1 MTRIAVLA
9 SGRGSNFEALAAAAR
24 EGRLPVRLVLL
35 LSDRQDAGALAIAAR
50 FGIPSAVIAPVKPRG
65 RLDARSEERFLA
77 ACQGA
82 GADWI
87 CLAGFMRILGPGFL
101 AAYRDRVLNIHPS
114 LLPAFPGLDA
124 QGQAWAY
131 GVRVSGC
138 SVHLVDEGIDSGP
151 IVLQCA
157 VPVLAGDSAA
167 ALAARILVE
176 EHRLYPA
183 ALARLLKEP
192 WRREGRRL
200 VFGSDFTTDAEGKA

>member
-9 SGRGSNFEALAAAAR
+9 SGRGSNFEALATAAAA
-24 EGRLPVRLVLL
+24 GRLPARLVLL
-35 LSDRQDAGALAIAAR
+35 LSDREEAGALAIAGR
-50 FGIPSAVIAPVKPRG
+50 LDIPHQVIRPPKARG
-65 RLDARSEERFLA
+65 RLDAASEARFLA
-77 ACQGA
+77 ACQAA

-138 SVHLVDEGIDSGP
+138 SVHLVDEGVDTGP
-151 IVLQCA
+151 LVMQRA
-157 VPVLAGDSAA
+157 VPVRAGDSAA
-167 ALAARILVE
+167 RLAARILVE
-176 EHRLYPA
+176 EHRLYPE

-200 VFGSDFTTDAEGKA
+200 IFATDEEGET

>member
-9 SGRGSNFEALAAAAR
+9 SGRGSNFEALATAAGD
-24 EGRLPVRLVLL
+24 GRLPARLVLL
-35 LSDRQDAGALAIAAR
+35 LSDRAEAGALAIAAKL
-50 FGIPSAVIAPVKPRG
+50 GIPREVIRPLKARG
-65 RLDARSEERFLA
+65 RLDAASEARFLV
-77 ACQGA
+77 ACQAA

-101 AAYRDRVLNIHPS
+101 GAFRDRVLNIHPS

-138 SVHLVDEGIDSGP
+138 SVHLVDEGIDTGP
-151 IVLQCA
+151 LVMQRA
-157 VPVLAGDSAA
+157 VPVHAGDSAA
-167 ALAARILVE
+167 QLAARILVE
-176 EHRLYPA
+176 EHRLYPQ
-183 ALARLLKEP
+183 ALARLLTEP

-200 VFGSDFTTDAEGKA
+200 IFATEEEGEA